1 MSAPTPAPVSSRD
14 ESYHTRHAPF
24 GAFASF
30 IIGLIAACGGFGQS
44 LHGPAN
50 QNVYVGFL
58 PAGQLVQADI
68 QVDAGADAQQ
78 FGNPGLGELARRA
91 DA

>member
-44 LHGPAN
+44 PAALLSSN
-50 QNVYVGFL
+50 SPN
-58 PAGQLVQADI
+58 AA
-68 QVDAGADAQQ
+68 
-78 FGNPGLGELARRA
+78 
-91 DA
+91 